1 MKNNEDFLKGIY
13 EKAEILEK
21 EKKDEKE
28 KYSYNK
34 FLKYSSIAAM
44 FIIIPILLL
53 QSNIFKDNE
62 PAPINE
68 PRIVSFGNIDYSF
81 SNAEYIVK
89 GKIQSINNIGDQSEI
104 TLLVEE
110 KLYGDEVADEIKVL
124 GSSGIEEF
132 LKDSREIIV
141 LLIKEE
147 EKYLLFNDNEGI
159 LIQDNPNSY
168 IDVFGNKYLIEEIEE
183 IIDRRR

>member
-21 EKKDEKE
+21 EKKDQKE

-34 FLKYSSIAAM
+34 FLKYSAIAAM

-110 KLYGDEVADEIKVL
+110 TLYGEEVAAEINIL
-124 GSSGIEEF
+124 GSREVEEF
-132 LKDSREIIV
+132 LKDSKEIIAFFN
-141 LLIKEE
+141 KEE
-147 EKYLLFNDNEGI
+147 ESYIFFNDNEGI
-159 LIQDNPNSY
+159 LIQDNPKSY
-168 IDVFGNKYLIEEIEE
+168 IDVFGNKYSIEEIKE